1 MKFLTI
7 LRTIVSLMPVL
18 IQAIKAAEEAIPGS
32 GKGEQKL
39 AMIRGVLE
47 AGYSAATDAEATFD
61 EIWPAVQKAV
71 SSIVTAL
78 NAANVFKR

>member
-7 LRTIVSLMPVL
+7 LRTVVSLMPVL

-39 AMIRGVLE
+39 VMIRGVLE
-47 AGYSAATDAEATFD
+47 AGYNIATDTEATFD
-61 EIWPAVQKAV
+61 EVWPAIQKAV
-71 SSIVTAL
+71 GSIVSAL
-78 NAANVFKR
+78 NAAGVFKK